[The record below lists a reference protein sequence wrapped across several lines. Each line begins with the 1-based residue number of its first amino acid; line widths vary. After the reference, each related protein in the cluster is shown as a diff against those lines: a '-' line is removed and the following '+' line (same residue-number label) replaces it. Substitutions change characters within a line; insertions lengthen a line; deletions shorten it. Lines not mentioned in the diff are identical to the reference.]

1 MSCSHLIHIDDL
13 AWESDNLSGQSTA
26 PGYRKKTLFA
36 DEATTRGVAII
47 KVDPGYGDS
56 SAYHD
61 SAEEGFFI
69 SGDCDL
75 SGEGAFAP
83 GFYFWRP
90 PGFVHAASSE
100 RGFIAFVITEGDNAS
115 EASGPTSRVP
125 RPDSEVG
132 TNALA
137 SGQSAVGPRG
147 WVQRLDTAL
156 LPWWEGPQF
165 FGSQRASAG
174 LDLEHLAVK
183 IMSTNVQT
191 GGQSLLVRLSPS
203 YRGELQ
209 GTIDAQ
215 LEAYVLSG
223 SLSVGE
229 QHLRAGHFAHQPAG
243 SSTGVIAS
251 EEGALVIL
259 KSSADLDIAVGS

>member
-1 MSCSHLIHIDDL
+1 MPQKPAARRLGYLDRIRRRARTRWRAGSPRSALVVGSKDSIRRCS
-13 AWESDNLSGQSTA
+13 
-26 PGYRKKTLFA
+26 
-36 DEATTRGVAII
+36 
-47 KVDPGYGDS
+47 
-56 SAYHD
+56 
-61 SAEEGFFI
+61 
-69 SGDCDL
+69 
-75 SGEGAFAP
+75 
-83 GFYFWRP
+83 
-90 PGFVHAASSE
+90 
-100 RGFIAFVITEGDNAS
+100 
-115 EASGPTSRVP
+115 
-125 RPDSEVG
+125 
-132 TNALA
+132 
-137 SGQSAVGPRG
+137 
-147 WVQRLDTAL
+147 
-156 LPWWEGPQF
+156 PWWEGPQF